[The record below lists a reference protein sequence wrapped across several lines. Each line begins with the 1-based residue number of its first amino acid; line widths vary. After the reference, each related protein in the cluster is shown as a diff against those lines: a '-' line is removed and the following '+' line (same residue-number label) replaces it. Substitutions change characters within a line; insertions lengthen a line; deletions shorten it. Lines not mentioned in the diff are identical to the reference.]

1 VCTCVR
7 WPPTQNLQ
15 LASRTLQQERET
27 IAEREKIMEEME
39 RDQESAKIRLEE
51 RKLETRQIVEAEIR
65 R

>member
-1 VCTCVR
+1 MFN
-7 WPPTQNLQ
+7 WLLTQNLQ
-15 LASRTLQQERET
+15 LAFRTLQQERET
-27 IAEREKIMEEME
+27 IMEREKIMEEME

>member
-1 VCTCVR
+1 
-7 WPPTQNLQ
+7 
-15 LASRTLQQERET
+15 
-27 IAEREKIMEEME
+27 MEEME